1 MTTAPDLTSPLDG
14 HRDELAIQR
23 AGLAAIRAGQHLT
36 ATEFGSAAGLDPP
49 PAQVVID
56 SLLARQAA
64 TVTDGRV
71 DGIGAD
77 VTGMRARWRRSPMP
91 SPNTGKRGTVSHA
104 CRSPLAG
111 GEAVEGPNA
120 LGRAEQVLDTVDG
133 AGGGGA
139 GSFRPPSGRWDRR
152 NGRVER
158 DMR

>member
-77 VTGMRARWRRSPMP
+77 VTGMRARSRRSPMP
-91 SPNTGKRGTVSHA
+91 STNTGKRGTVSHA

-139 GSFRPPSGRWDRR
+139 GSSDRHLADGIDGTVGSSGT
-152 NGRVER
+152 
-158 DMR
+158 